1 MRPIRS
7 LPFLLLAAALLIPIG
22 HPATAA
28 QPVLPGPIPA
38 EVLEVLDGDTL
49 TVRAVIW
56 LGQSVETRVRIDGID
71 APEMRSRCPREKDM
85 AEAAREAARRL
96 VGTGMVQLL
105 DVQPDKYGGRVRAR
119 VLVPGSGDLSDLLLK
134 AGMVR
139 PYHGEHRQPWC
150 GAAEAG

>member
-1 MRPIRS
+1 MRPVRP
-7 LPFLLLAAALLIPIG
+7 LPCLLLAAALLLSVDR
-22 HPATAA
+22 PAVAA

-96 VGTGMVQLL
+96 LGTGMVQLL

-119 VLVPGSGDLSDLLLK
+119 VLVPGGGDLSDLLLK

-150 GAAEAG
+150 GTAEQG

>member
-1 MRPIRS
+1 MRPTLS
-7 LPFLLLAAALLIPIG
+7 LSRLLLAAALSTVTGL
-22 HPATAA
+22 PASAA
-28 QPVLPGPIPA
+28 QPALPGPIPA

-85 AEAAREAARRL
+85 AEAARDAARRL

-105 DVQPDKYGGRVRAR
+105 DVQPDKYGSRVRAR
-119 VLVPGSGDLSDLLLK
+119 VLVPGGGDLSDLLLK

-150 GAAEAG
+150 GTAEQG